1 MINKLKQ
8 NKLILIIFMIS
19 IILIITGVTYSLYEI
34 LFTGRKEQVI
44 DAGGIVFKYNE
55 TSDGLILDNNSILN
69 DTDGKSQEKYFDF
82 EISLASNKNTSINY
96 IIAIDENDISTLTND
111 KVKVYLT
118 NQDNIEIVSPTSI
131 SQLEVDVNKN
141 NYKKLYNKQI
151 NQGEKHLY
159 RLRTWIDDTKDLY
172 IETSNDGNHTLE
184 MKDVIY
190 KFKVNVY
197 TVLENEETIITGADT
212 LIKLTDNKDNSGLYT
227 ITHPADNTLQI
238 GATEDI
244 TEYRYRGANPKNYV
258 TFNNETWRILGVFPT
273 DDGTGKI
280 ENRIKLIKD
289 QRIGFKYWDTGNSN
303 NWARPATL
311 NTELNTTYL
320 NSLDSTSKNMISNTK
335 YYLGGKKTTWNDG
348 YADTPLQFYSYE
360 RKTRNTIS
368 NEFYNGTNSNSWV
381 GKVALMYLSDYGYA
395 SSNCENKMLYS
406 TRSSL
411 NDLRAC
417 NGTNWLFNNAT
428 QWLLTQEA
436 SDSYHTFGVVSDG
449 RVNDIDVSDDVS
461 DDLFGVRP
469 VLYLISSA
477 QIIGGSGTST
487 DPYVIGI
494 NQKDTSG
501 ANAPVLASN
510 MVPVY
515 YDDSKNVWKCADK
528 DNKYI
533 VTRWYHYDYKM
544 WANAVTI
551 NYSDSSIKNKYF
563 NSNGTLKIK
572 PGEEVL
578 MDDIT
583 TMWVWIPRF
592 NTTTPSNYNGGTQA
606 KPNAIDV
613 TFVKQNEVAL
623 DAFTFGNKELSGFW
637 YGKFETSHTTLTS
650 SETNDNLGCTNE
662 TCSNANGII
671 IKPNVTSLT
680 RSNVSNF
687 FYASR
692 SMEQANNSFGF
703 VSTEVDTHMSK
714 NNEWGA
720 VAYLTHSIYGRCTG
734 STSCTE
740 VGINNNNNYK
750 TGYGAPAGSGTGDFN
765 EAYNTTR
772 GKDASTTNNIY
783 GIYDMSGGRYEYVM
797 GVYNNSK
804 SSSGFNSLPD
814 SKYYNNYTTTEY
826 QGHALYGTK
835 GWYYDGNDVLDTSK
849 SWYARGGGYNSGATA
864 GVFNYYTY
872 YGGAAYYSTRFVITN
887 E

>member
-8 NKLILIIFMIS
+8 HKLILIIFMIS

-44 DAGGIVFKYNE
+44 NAGGIVFKYNE
-55 TSDGLILDNNSILN
+55 TSDGLILDNNSILD
-69 DTDGKSQEKYFDF
+69 DTAGKTQEKYFDF

-172 IETSNDGNHTLE
+172 TETSNDGNHTLE

-197 TVLENEETIITGADT
+197 TVVNNEETITTGADT

-227 ITHPADNTLQI
+227 ITHPKDTTLQI

-244 TEYRYRGANPKNYV
+244 TEYRYRGASPKNYV
-258 TFNNETWRILGVFPT
+258 SFNGETWRIIGVFPT
-273 DDGTGKI
+273 DDGTGNI
-280 ENRIKLIKD
+280 ENRIKII
-289 QRIGFKYWDTGNSN
+289 RNESIGGKYWDEKATND
-303 NWARPATL
+303 WVKPATL

-320 NSLDSTSKNMISNTK
+320 NNLSPTAQSMIGNTK
-335 YYLGGKKTTWNDG
+335 YYLGG
-348 YADTPLQFYSYE
+348 YSKSTIQKDVMYQYE
-360 RKTRNTIS
+360 RKINGSTYYYGS
-368 NEFYNGTNSNSWV
+368 NPNNWV
-381 GKVALMYLSDYGYA
+381 GKLGLMYASDYGYA
-395 SSNCENKMLYS
+395 ASDECTQTLSNYKDTTCKN
-406 TRSSL
+406 
-411 NDLRAC
+411 N
-417 NGTNWLFNNAT
+417 NWLLKRKEE
-428 QWLLTQEA
+428 WLLPQNAGTSNYA
-436 SDSYHTFGVVSDG
+436 FIVRSDG
-449 RVNDIDVSDDVS
+449 EVNSIYVKNTDV
-461 DDLFGVRP
+461 VRP
-469 VLYLISSA
+469 VLYLTSSVE
-477 QIIGGSGTST
+477 IIGGNGTST
-487 DPYVIGI
+487 EPYVLDM
-494 NQKDTSG
+494 NSKDTSG
-501 ANAPVLASN
+501 ASAPVLASN
-510 MVPVY
+510 MIPVY

-528 DNKYI
+528 DNKDSL
-533 VTRWYHYDYKM
+533 TRWYNYDYKM

-592 NTTTPSNYNGGTQA
+592 NTTTPSNYNGGTQTQ
-606 KPNAIDV
+606 PNAIDV

-637 YGKFETSHTTLTS
+637 YGKFEVGHITLAS
-650 SETNDNLGCTNE
+650 SSTNDSLGCTNE
-662 TCSNANGII
+662 ICSNANGII
-671 IKPNVTSLT
+671 IKPNVTSLA

-692 SMEQANNSFGF
+692 SMEQPNNSFGF
-703 VSTEVDTHMSK
+703 VSSEVDTHMSK

-720 VAYLTHSIYGRCTG
+720 VAYLTQSIYGRCTS
-734 STSCTE
+734 STTCTE
-740 VGINNNNNYK
+740 VGINNNGSYK
-750 TGYGAPAGSGTGDFN
+750 TGYGAPAGSSDSATN

-797 GVYNNSK
+797 GVYNNAK

-814 SKYYNNYTTTEY
+814 SKYYNNYTITEY

-849 SWYARGGGYNSGATA
+849 SWYARGGGYNNGATA

-872 YGGAAYYSTRFVITN
+872 YGTSAYYSTRVVVTN